1 MAKLRIIPRLDIK
14 SSNLIKSIRL
24 EGLRKLGSPS
34 EFAERYYTSG
44 ADELL
49 FNDCVA
55 SLYGRNSLLDII
67 TKTAA
72 NIFIPL
78 TVGGGIVSIEA
89 AQKVFRAGADKI
101 SLNSGAIKNKHLI
114 SELAHK
120 FGTQAVVVEI
130 QAKKN
135 FDNTWEPLYEN
146 GREHSGLNVIKW
158 AKEAEKLGAGE
169 ILLTSVDREGTTQGF
184 DVDLIGQVMNVLSIP
199 LIVSGGMGKLNHLTE
214 LLETTT
220 VGAISCAHVLHYEE
234 LSINEIKTFL
244 SSIGKDVRL

>member
-67 TKTAA
+67 AKTAA

-101 SLNSGAIKNKHLI
+101 SLNSGAIKKCGRQI
-114 SELAHK
+114 S
-120 FGTQAVVVEI
+120 T
-130 QAKKN
+130 
-135 FDNTWEPLYEN
+135 
-146 GREHSGLNVIKW
+146 
-158 AKEAEKLGAGE
+158 
-169 ILLTSVDREGTTQGF
+169 
-184 DVDLIGQVMNVLSIP
+184 GQI
-199 LIVSGGMGKLNHLTE
+199 H
-214 LLETTT
+214 
-220 VGAISCAHVLHYEE
+220 
-234 LSINEIKTFL
+234 
-244 SSIGKDVRL
+244 R

>member
-1 MAKLRIIPRLDIK
+1 MPKLRIIPRLDIK

-24 EGLRKLGSPS
+24 EGLRKLGTPS

-67 TKTAA
+67 ATTAE

-78 TVGGGIVSIEA
+78 TVGGGIVSVEA

-101 SLNSGAIKNKHLI
+101 SLNSGAIKNKYLI

-135 FDNTWEPLYEN
+135 LDNTWEPLYEN
-146 GREHSGLNVIKW
+146 GREHSGLNVINW
-158 AKEAEKLGAGE
+158 AKEAEELGAGE
-169 ILLTSVDREGTTQGF
+169 ILLTSVDREGTTKGF
-184 DVDLIGQVMNVLSIP
+184 DVDLVREVMDVLSIP
-199 LIVSGGMGKLNHLTE
+199 VIVSGGMGKLNHLTE
-214 LLETTT
+214 LLESTL
-220 VGAISCAHVLHYEE
+220 VSAISCAHVLHYEE
-234 LSINEIKTFL
+234 LSISEIKAFL
-244 SSIGKDVRL
+244 SSIDQDVRL

>member
-1 MAKLRIIPRLDIK
+1 MPKLRIIPRLDIK

-34 EFAERYYTSG
+34 DFAERYYTSG

-67 TKTAA
+67 AQTAT

-78 TVGGGIVSIEA
+78 TVGGGIVSVEA

-135 FDNTWEPLYEN
+135 LDNTWEPLYEN

-158 AKEAEKLGAGE
+158 AKEAEELGAGE
-169 ILLTSVDREGTTQGF
+169 ILLTSVDREGTTLGF
-184 DVDLIGQVMNVLSIP
+184 DVDLVRQVMNVLSIP
-199 LIVSGGMGKLNHLTE
+199 VIVSGGMGKLNHLTE
-214 LLETTT
+214 LLEATM
-220 VGAISCAHVLHYEE
+220 VSAVSCAHVLHYEE
-234 LSINEIKTFL
+234 LSIYEIKAFL
-244 SSIGKDVRL
+244 SSIGQDVRL

>member
-1 MAKLRIIPRLDIK
+1 MPKLRIIPRLDIK

-24 EGLRKLGSPS
+24 EGLRKLGTPS

-67 TKTAA
+67 ATTAE

-78 TVGGGIVSIEA
+78 TVGGGIASVEA

-101 SLNSGAIKNKHLI
+101 SLNSGAIKNKYLI

-135 FDNTWEPLYEN
+135 LDNTWEPLYEN
-146 GREHSGLNVIKW
+146 GREHSGLNVINW
-158 AKEAEKLGAGE
+158 AKEAEELGAGE
-169 ILLTSVDREGTTQGF
+169 ILLTSVDREGTTKGF
-184 DVDLIGQVMNVLSIP
+184 DVDLVREVMDVLSIP
-199 LIVSGGMGKLNHLTE
+199 VIVSGGMGKLNHLTE
-214 LLETTT
+214 LLESTL
-220 VGAISCAHVLHYEE
+220 VSAISCAHVLHYEE
-234 LSINEIKTFL
+234 LSISEIKAFL
-244 SSIGKDVRL
+244 SSIDQDVRL

>member
-1 MAKLRIIPRLDIK
+1 MPKLRIIPRLDIK
-14 SSNLIKSIRL
+14 SSNLIKSIRF
-24 EGLRKLGSPS
+24 EGLRKLGSPGD
-34 EFAERYYTSG
+34 FAERYYTAG

-67 TKTAA
+67 AETAT

-78 TVGGGIVSIEA
+78 TVGGGIISVEA
-89 AQKVFRAGADKI
+89 AQNVFRAGADKI
-101 SLNSGAIKNKHLI
+101 SINSGAIKNKYLI

-135 FDNTWEPLYEN
+135 IGTTWEPLYEN
-146 GREHSGLNVIKW
+146 GREHSGLNVIEW
-158 AKEAEKLGAGE
+158 AKEAEELGAGE

-184 DVDLIGQVMNVLSIP
+184 DVELVRQVMDVLSIP
-199 LIVSGGMGKLNHLTE
+199 VIVSGGMGKLEHLTD
-214 LLETTT
+214 LLQSTK
-220 VGAISCAHVLHYEE
+220 VSAVSCAHVLHYDE
-234 LSINEIKTFL
+234 LNIYEIKAFL
-244 SSIGKDVRL
+244 SSIGQDVRI